1 MFYFV
6 YSGLVYA
13 IVKNNTNKRI
23 TVGFRGTAGLKDM
36 INDGKFGF
44 KRTPDIFSDNIFKPR
59 LHRGFAS
66 YLFGDRE
73 ETLEDGSTRN
83 RTRFDR
89 IVDCLKDL
97 YDEIPEEERDQYDV
111 CVTGH
116 SLGGAL
122 ANIFAFALAETQAG
136 KFFMFVH
143 KVKHNMRPK
152 ITLTY
157 NTTYKQLSFI
167 HILTDYKYFD
177 KILAMTFA
185 APLVGGSSYQ
195 KAFQSLE
202 KEGRLRYIRIS
213 NHRDIV
219 TSKPYPRYFQNGVNL
234 HLFSDSKMELRYGNT
249 KNVFTQISFSPLT
262 VHGLDEYE
270 KRLFGIPENKEILDK
285 KVSELYDV
293 AGEFTKF

>member
-1 MFYFV
+1 MW
-6 YSGLVYA
+6 S
-13 IVKNNTNKRI
+13 
-23 TVGFRGTAGLKDM
+23 
-36 INDGKFGF
+36 
-44 KRTPDIFSDNIFKPR
+44 
-59 LHRGFAS
+59 
-66 YLFGDRE
+66 
-73 ETLEDGSTRN
+73 
-83 RTRFDR
+83 
-89 IVDCLKDL
+89 
-97 YDEIPEEERDQYDV
+97 
-111 CVTGH
+111 
-116 SLGGAL
+116 
-122 ANIFAFALAETQAG
+122 
-136 KFFMFVH
+136 
-143 KVKHNMRPK
+143 K

-157 NTTYKQLSFI
+157 NTTNKKLSFI
-167 HILTDYKYFD
+167 HILIDYKYFD